1 MDNSSL
7 SIGYIGGLILNV
19 LIFILLILIYT
30 YILKLEGIGCKCS
43 EHPNREFIKSYTII
57 AIAFLLLTSFISMQD
72 VNDNFGETIAI
83 LLSVVTLVFYL
94 IFIIYIYMTFEY
106 VRFLINEKC
115 RCSEDLRREI
125 IMVGTMIELILFF
138 IALLTIILIPI
149 LTEVIIS
156 ILSKSRD
163 FKYNLQENIYD
174 PLGSIRKV
182 PAKLSKSANSVSS
195 FLKKSSADLRKLSKP
210 MRQSKTTKSS
220 SKLSKR
226 K

>member
-1 MDNSSL
+1 MDNSI
-7 SIGYIGGLILNV
+7 SIGYIGGLIFNI

-43 EHPNREFIKSYTII
+43 EHPNRDFIKSYTII
-57 AIAFLLLTSFISMQD
+57 AIAFLLLTSFVSMQD

-83 LLSVVTLVFYL
+83 LLSVVTLVFYI

-125 IMVGTMIELILFF
+125 IMIGTMIELILFF
-138 IALLTIILIPI
+138 IVLLTGILIPI

-156 ILSKSRD
+156 ILSKSKD
-163 FKYNLQENIYD
+163 FKNDLQENIYN
-174 PLGSIRKV
+174 PLGSIKKV
-182 PAKLSKSANSVSS
+182 PGKLTKSAKNVSL
-195 FLKKSSADLRKLSKP
+195 FLKKSSADLKKLSK
-210 MRQSKTTKSS
+210 STKSS
-220 SKLSKR
+220 SKSSSKR